1 MKRLLCAFIWLFFIS
16 IVAAPSA
23 DAIVSATQGLI
34 KSYENKCSGERA
46 PLLIAA
52 DTSAQQDPYARAE
65 VLYREKKYDEVIK
78 ILSGPAYAEP
88 SNFKLNVLLAKAQ
101 LEKCAILKANGDKS
115 YKALVREPYVTG
127 RRLHKIDKTLPEPY
141 YIVAKA
147 LLINNRIDRS
157 IRTIKKALYFSPNNP
172 EYFIVLGDAYHVMGD
187 HERGRGDRERFFGLA
202 KEAYEKALKFAKDIP
217 GINTMVEQRIEELS
231 KKMKGEDKEDFGR

>member
-1 MKRLLCAFIWLFFIS
+1 MF
-16 IVAAPSA
+16 VVPHA
-23 DAIVSATQGLI
+23 DAIVSTTQGP
-34 KSYENKCSGERA
+34 KNPYEKKHSGERP

-52 DTSAQQDPYARAE
+52 DSSGQQDPYARAE

-101 LEKCAILKANGDKS
+101 LGKCAILKANGDKS
-115 YKALVREPYVTG
+115 YRALVKEPYVTG
-127 RRLHKIDKTLPEPY
+127 RRLHKIDKSRPEPY

-147 LLINNRIDRS
+147 LLINNRPDKS

-172 EYFIVLGDAYHVMGD
+172 EYFMVLGDAYHEMGD
-187 HERGRGDRERFFGLA
+187 HEKRRGDRERFFGLA
-202 KEAYEKALKFAKDIP
+202 KDAYEKAAKFSKDIP
-217 GINTMVEQRIEELS
+217 EVNATAEQKLDDLS
-231 KKMKGEDKEDFGR
+231 KKMKGEEKEDFSG